1 MLNLIPHGASAR
13 RLTAAAGLLAA
24 LSAGPALADPQTPP
38 GPGAAGPV
46 PSESWPI
53 PEAELWL
60 GPGGLPAYQAATG
73 TAPAPTP
80 GQLKAAAYDEIL
92 LGRAVRGEIPYW
104 AAAGGPSGAATGP
117 VTETSSAEPLPC
129 FTGEVGG
136 PLPEGRVRDAT
147 LMLMA
152 TYEASGPMRGAA
164 AAYFGTG
171 TVIRSDEGLN
181 RVLTAAHV
189 AAPEMVDS
197 SGVPVTLRSV
207 YAFDGE
213 GRLVAELGLT
223 YAHTGRIRLG
233 AITQELVQEDLAVL
247 APIRF
252 PSEAMAR
259 SWQGRGVEI
268 APEQSGSVL
277 FFYGEGGDSVISGG
291 FSGAALYNPDG
302 RVVGLITETV
312 ALTDT
317 TRPAPNT
324 SMPEAVLN
332 GDLSVMGARDRQL
345 LEQIAPA
352 PSDGVYVDSVAAGP
366 PLSGRGLL
374 SALGVDPDRI
384 ATVPALD
391 TSALYSAGFPGREC
405 RETWVR
411 HEPRPDVPYQERP
424 ERHMELGVP
433 DPVVL
438 TETPG
443 RLRTMG
449 PDGAISDLDQRGG
462 FGLAAFLSTIDA
474 MTRTGPPDVT
484 VTDPF
489 ATPAPGPEL
498 EGPR

>member
-24 LSAGPALADPQTPP
+24 LSAGQVLADPQPWL
-38 GPGAAGPV
+38 GNEAGAA
-46 PSESWPI
+46 
-53 PEAELWL
+53 PETRTAPTPEPLL
-60 GPGGLPAYQAATG
+60 GPGGRPVYQAAVGPKT
-73 TAPAPTP
+73 PPTP
-80 GQLKAAAYDEIL
+80 GQIKAVAYDEIL

-152 TYEASGPMRGAA
+152 TYEASGATRGAA

-233 AITQELVQEDLAVL
+233 AMTQELVQEDVAVL
-247 APIRF
+247 APVRF
-252 PSEAMAR
+252 PSEWMAR
-259 SWQGRGVEI
+259 SWQGRGIEI
-268 APEQSGSVL
+268 APEQSESVL
-277 FFYGEGGDSVISGG
+277 FFYGEGGNSVISGG
-291 FSGAALYNPDG
+291 LSGAALYNPDG
-302 RVVGLITETV
+302 QVVGLVTETV
-312 ALTDT
+312 VLTET
-317 TRPAPNT
+317 ARPAPNT
-324 SMPEAVLN
+324 AMPEAVLN

-449 PDGAISDLDQRGG
+449 PDGAISDPEQRGG

-474 MTRTGPPDVT
+474 MTRSVPPDLT

>member
-1 MLNLIPHGASAR
+1 MLSLIPHGASAR

-24 LSAGPALADPQTPP
+24 LSAGQALADPQPRL
-38 GPGAAGPV
+38 GQGADGAHASEGWPV
-46 PSESWPI
+46 

-60 GPGGLPAYQAATG
+60 GPGGRPVDQPVTGPDLP
-73 TAPAPTP
+73 PTP
-80 GQLKAAAYDEIL
+80 GQMKAAAYQEIL

-104 AAAGGPSGAATGP
+104 AAAGGLSGAGTGP
-117 VTETSSAEPLPC
+117 VTEAPTTSALPC
-129 FTGEVGG
+129 FTGEVQG
-136 PLPEGRVRDAT
+136 PLPEGAVQEAT

-152 TYEASGPMRGAA
+152 AYEASGATRGSV

-197 SGVPVTLRSV
+197 TGVPVTLRSV

-233 AITQELVQEDLAVL
+233 EITQELVQEDLAVL

-252 PSEAMAR
+252 PSEGMAR

-302 RVVGLITETV
+302 QVVGLITETV

-324 SMPEAVLN
+324 AMPEAALN
-332 GDLSVMGARDRQL
+332 GDLSAMGMRDRQL
-345 LEQIAPA
+345 LEQIATA
-352 PSDGVYVDSVAAGP
+352 PSEGVYVDSVAAGP

-384 ATVPALD
+384 TTVPALE

-424 ERHMELGVP
+424 ERHMGLGVA
-433 DPVVL
+433 DPIVL

-443 RLRTMG
+443 RLRTLG
-449 PDGAISDLDQRGG
+449 PDGTLSDLEQRGG

-474 MTRTGPPDVT
+474 MTRSGPPDVT

-489 ATPAPGPEL
+489 ATPGPGHDL
-498 EGPR
+498 EGPQ